1 MQYKLFTVLA
11 LSLVFTGCASTNY
24 QQYTD
29 ANLKIVQAKAS
40 ADKAR
45 YQALAKV
52 ATEGDAST
60 RNMAIM
66 ALALSNAQP
75 NTSSQPLESPRDPL
89 LQWASILVPSA
100 TQIGLRAFDVAT
112 QINASDNNVRLES
125 IRYGAVSNIAIE
137 GIKGA
142 KLPLTD
148 ISLTPVPIP

>member
-1 MQYKLFTVLA
+1 M
-11 LSLVFTGCASTNY
+11 VFTGCASTNY

-29 ANLKIVQAKAS
+29 ANLKIVEAKAS

-52 ATEGDAST
+52 ATECDTNT

-66 ALALSNAQP
+66 ALALSNTQ
-75 NTSSQPLESPRDPL
+75 NTNATVALESPRDPV

-100 TQIGLRAFDVAT
+100 TQIGLRAFDVVT
-112 QINASDNNVRLES
+112 QINSSDNNVKLET
-125 IRYGAVSNIAIE
+125 IRYNTVNNIAIE

-148 ISLTPVPIP
+148 ISLTPVPAP

>member
-1 MQYKLFTVLA
+1 MQHKLFTVLA

-29 ANLKIVQAKAS
+29 ANLKIVEAKAS

-52 ATEGDAST
+52 ATEGDTNT

-66 ALALSNAQP
+66 ALALSNTQ
-75 NTSSQPLESPRDPL
+75 NTNATVALESPRDPV

-100 TQIGLRAFDVAT
+100 TQIGLRAFDVVT
-112 QINASDNNVRLES
+112 QINSSDNNVKLET
-125 IRYGAVSNIAIE
+125 IRYNTVNNIAIE

-148 ISLTPVPIP
+148 ISLTPVPAP